1 MKAIFNT
8 FIIKAISLI
17 PSFIIWQIA
26 KRYVAGKKKDDAL
39 AIVETLNKKGY
50 SVTLDILGEHTQSKY
65 ESIDITNQ
73 YIDLLKK
80 VHHLNL
86 DCNISIKPSH
96 IGLDINSKCI
106 NTNLQDLLNNAA
118 RYNNFIRIDMED
130 STLTD
135 RTLNLYRQF
144 NKNHPNIGIVLQS
157 YLFRTTD
164 DLIKLE
170 AESNILNF
178 RLCKGIYKEN
188 VDISWQDKHDINDNF
203 IQLMKMAFENN
214 IYIGIATHD
223 NDLIEKAYDLITSLQ
238 VPKNKFEFQ
247 VLYGVPMSGWLKT
260 HLQNNYK
267 VRIYVPFGENWY
279 DYSIRRLKENP
290 NIAGYIIKDLFK
302 K

>member
-8 FIIKAISLI
+8 FIIKAISLF

-26 KRYVAGKKKDDAL
+26 KRYVAGKNKNDAL
-39 AIVETLNKKGY
+39 SIVKDLNRKGY
-50 SVTLDILGEHTQSKY
+50 SVTLDILGEHTKSKD
-65 ESIDITNQ
+65 ESIEITNQ
-73 YIDLLKK
+73 YIDLLKEIY
-80 VHHLNL
+80 HLNL

-96 IGLDINSKCI
+96 IGSDIDKKYI
-106 NTNLQDLLNNAA
+106 NTNIQDLLNNAIK
-118 RYNNFIRIDMED
+118 YDNFIRIDMED

-135 RTLNLYRQF
+135 RTLNLYRKF

-164 DLIKLE
+164 DLLKL
-170 AESNILNF
+170 ADESNMLNF

-188 VDISWQDKHDINDNF
+188 VDISWQDKNDISDNF
-203 IQLMKMAFENN
+203 VQLMKMAFENN

-223 NDLIEKAYDLITSLQ
+223 NDLIEKAYDLIASLQ

-247 VLYGVPMSGWLKT
+247 VLYGVPMSGWLTT

-290 NIAGYIIKDLFK
+290 DIAVYIIKDLFK